1 MRDHAFITDTTPTP
15 EGVARFLAFIGV
27 DEVVSQTPVTWWV
40 QNTQA
45 PPQDSA
51 PLVMKREGF
60 GDVSAPAPALQVSP
74 EVSFDTLAAL
84 RGALE
89 TLKDCALRQTATQLV
104 FGEGPLNPDIMVIGE
119 APGNEED
126 QSGRPFVGD
135 AGKMFNQMLAAAG
148 YPREHCYITNIIP
161 WRPPGNRAPTPHEV
175 AQMLPFLRAHIRLV
189 APKSVVLLGG
199 VVAKAVLKSDT
210 GIMRLRGKIYPLEGT
225 NILAV
230 PTFHPAYLLGSP
242 LQKQQAWEDLLRLK
256 ERLGSGKK

>member
-1 MRDHAFITDTTPTP
+1 
-15 EGVARFLAFIGV
+15 
-27 DEVVSQTPVTWWV
+27 
-40 QNTQA
+40 
-45 PPQDSA
+45 
-51 PLVMKREGF
+51 MKREGF
-60 GDVSAPAPALQVSP
+60 GDVSAPAPVLQVSP

-89 TLKDCALRQTATQLV
+89 TLKDCALRQTATQMV

-189 APKSVVLLGG
+189 APKSLVLLGG

-256 ERLGSGKK
+256 ERLGGGGDRGV